1 MGGVSIRER
10 GVYARHSIA
19 DVPLIWN
26 GSVGRE
32 KSMTENIAALLAE
45 LKEEEAL
52 SEVRSILDS
61 GADPLTLVGGLRE
74 GMSEVGRRFEE
85 KEYFLSEL
93 IMSAEIFKEAIAL
106 IEPHLQAGASQTK
119 GTVIIGTVKGDI
131 HDIGKNIVATLLR
144 CEGYDVHDLGVDVPP
159 ASFIDELKETGAFL
173 LALSG
178 LLTLAFDSMKETVE
192 TLAEAG
198 LRDKV
203 KVIIGG
209 GPVNEKVVEYS
220 GADAFGVDAAQAVKL
235 ANEYLGA

>member
-1 MGGVSIRER
+1 
-10 GVYARHSIA
+10 
-19 DVPLIWN
+19 
-26 GSVGRE
+26 
-32 KSMTENIAALLAE
+32 MTENIAALLAE
-45 LKEEEAL
+45 LKEDEAL
-52 SEVRSILDS
+52 SEVRSLLDS
-61 GADPLTLVGGLRE
+61 GADPLSLVEGLRE
-74 GMSEVGRRFEE
+74 GMSEVGRRFDE

-159 ASFIDELKETGAFL
+159 ASFIDELKETGASL

-220 GADAFGVDAAQAVKL
+220 GADAFGVNAAQAVKL